1 MPRRISPWT
10 KYAGYWPVQVSGLP
24 AGRQPRPQS
33 GAAAIEQPSPAP
45 SQDDDGELAT
55 SPWIGLHY
63 RSEGS

>member
-1 MPRRISPWT
+1 MPQPTSHRT
-10 KYAGYWPVQVSGLP
+10 KFAVFWPVQVSGLP

-33 GAAAIEQPSPAP
+33 GAVIEQPSPAP
-45 SQDDDGELAT
+45 AQDDDGELAT